1 MCKKKEKVRI
11 KLKQQQVDGG
21 ISVFLSGQSKNKHLG
36 FFKLAIKTEKIK
48 KIVALYIYLQCP

>member
-1 MCKKKEKVRI
+1 VCKKKEKVRI

-48 KIVALYIYLQCP
+48 KIVALYI